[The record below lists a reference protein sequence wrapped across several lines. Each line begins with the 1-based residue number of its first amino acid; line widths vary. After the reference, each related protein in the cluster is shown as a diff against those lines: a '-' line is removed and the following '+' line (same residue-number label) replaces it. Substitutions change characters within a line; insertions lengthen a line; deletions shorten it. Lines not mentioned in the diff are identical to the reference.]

1 MQRLTSPLAAALA
14 VTAIAAFVLAF
25 ALAHATGPAHAGR
38 PAIVPLR
45 AAGGG
50 VSLPHLSTAA
60 PVPPLAQPAP
70 AATPTPAPAVLP
82 PVPKPAKPK
91 SHVTKP
97 VVIVGSG

>member
-1 MQRLTSPLAAALA
+1 LTSPLAAALA
-14 VTAIAAFVLAF
+14 VTAIAAFVFAF
-25 ALAHATGPAHAGR
+25 ALARATGPAHAGR

-70 AATPTPAPAVLP
+70 AATPTPAPTPAVLP